1 MPIPT
6 EIPGQLDIFL
16 ETGTEGAIWILD
28 PDEKGPNDPHS
39 DYGHRLEKGDRR
51 KVFNEDGTVAFE
63 GVIDPNRRIG
73 WTEYPRN
80 PGHGQ
85 PSALGLWIHWT
96 QSGWKPDA
104 WARLFLPLD
113 GHPRLKAILT
123 KANPAS

>member
-1 MPIPT
+1 MST
-6 EIPGQLDIFL
+6 EIAGCLDIFL
-16 ETGTEGAIWILD
+16 ETGTEGAVWILD
-28 PDEKGPNDPHS
+28 PDEKGPD
-39 DYGHRLEKGDRR
+39 DDRRYMQVLEKGDRL
-51 KVFNEDGTVAFE
+51 KAFNEDGTIAFE
-63 GVIDPNRRIG
+63 GVINPNRRLG

-96 QSGWKPDA
+96 QSGWQPDP
-104 WARLFLPLD
+104 WARLFIPHK